1 MNNGEYRDPGQGQ
14 TYYPPMQNQPSRLG
28 LVAMILGIAGLAT
41 CTLECSVAAIILAC
55 FAKSRDGEYNVR
67 SKTGLITGIVG
78 AALSVVMMVVE
89 VLLGFF
95 WIGTVAMLLD
105 GLFEYYA
112 ENGTRIAAASARLLF

>member
-14 TYYPPMQNQPSRLG
+14 TFCQPVRQQSRLG

-41 CTLECSVAAIILAC
+41 GTLECSVAAIILAC

-78 AALSVVMMVVE
+78 AALCAVRMVLMLVCG
-89 VLLGFF
+89 LL
-95 WIGTVAMLLD
+95 WVGTLSALLAGLLD
-105 GLFEYYA
+105 GIA
-112 ENGTRIAAASARLLF
+112 ENGVRVAVAAGLLF